1 MRTNNTLSLMQSIAT
16 ISLMFSLSF
25 AYLINPLED
34 SLFFKILDNFS
45 SSVYNSNVIN
55 ELNTSIIAGT
65 LFGLFLGT
73 TNILLSSNK
82 QVYHY
87 VSVGMFSFFVLIFFG
102 YLLGYEEIPYE
113 PLQQLFFWVL
123 IGLPISTGMV
133 GIWQDKV
140 GNQVISAF
148 LILAM
153 PLGLSGN
160 TNDQIY
166 PILGFVFTY
175 MLFLELS
182 YGHARY
188 SRLARIMSYSKEY
201 ESVLVWFLSTLMI
214 TLAFTMILTS
224 LAFLFHDLLGSLLP
238 YSFSNS
244 IEYNTIYGQ
253 ALSVLVFFMLWAV
266 IQILFSRGYLARQVE
281 DEVEAETY

>member
-1 MRTNNTLSLMQSIAT
+1 MQTNNTLAIMQSVATLSLM
-16 ISLMFSLSF
+16 LSLSF

-34 SLFFKILDNFS
+34 SLFFGALDSFS
-45 SSVYNSNVIN
+45 KSLYDSNVIN
-55 ELNTSIIAGT
+55 ELNTSVIAGI
-65 LFGLFLGT
+65 LMGLFLGT
-73 TNILLSSNK
+73 TNILLSSSK
-82 QVYHY
+82 KVYDY
-87 VSVGMFSFFVLIFFG
+87 VFIAIVSFFVLIFFG
-102 YLLGYEEIPYE
+102 YVFGVDWIPYE
-113 PLQQLFFWVL
+113 PLQQLLFWVF
-123 IGLPISTGMV
+123 IGLPVSTGMV
-133 GIWQDKV
+133 GIWQNKV

-166 PILGFVFTY
+166 PILGFVFSY

-188 SRLARIMSYSKEY
+188 SRLARVMAYSKEY
-201 ESVLVWFLSTLMI
+201 EDVLVWFLTTLMV

-224 LAFLFHDLLGSLLP
+224 LAFLFHDLLGNLLP

-244 IEYNTIYGQ
+244 VEYNTIYGQ

-266 IQILFSRGYLARQVE
+266 VQILFSRGYLARQVE
-281 DEVEAETY
+281 D

>member
-1 MRTNNTLSLMQSIAT
+1 MQTSNTLAIMQFVATLSLM
-16 ISLMFSLSF
+16 LSLSF

-34 SLFFKILDNFS
+34 SLFFGIVDGFTS
-45 SSVYNSNVIN
+45 SLYGSNVIK
-55 ELNTSIIAGT
+55 ELNTSVIAGI
-65 LFGLFLGT
+65 LVGLFLGT
-73 TNILLSSNK
+73 TNILLSSSK
-82 QVYHY
+82 KIYDY
-87 VSVGMFSFFVLIFFG
+87 VLISTVFFFVLIFFG
-102 YLLGYEEIPYE
+102 YVFSVEWIPYE
-113 PLQQLFFWVL
+113 PLQQVLFWVF
-123 IGLPISTGMV
+123 IGLPVSTGMV
-133 GIWQDKV
+133 GIWQNKI

-148 LILAM
+148 LILSM

-166 PILGFVFTY
+166 PILGFVFSFILY
-175 MLFLELS
+175 LELS

-188 SRLARIMSYSKEY
+188 SRLARVMSYSKEY
-201 ESVLVWFLSTLMI
+201 EDVLVWFLTTLMV

-224 LAFLFHDLLGSLLP
+224 LAFLFHDLLGSILP

-253 ALSVLVFFMLWAV
+253 ALSVLVFFMLWSV

-281 DEVEAETY
+281 D

>member
-1 MRTNNTLSLMQSIAT
+1 MQTSNTLAIMQFVATLSLM
-16 ISLMFSLSF
+16 LSLSF

-34 SLFFKILDNFS
+34 SLFFGVVDGFTS
-45 SSVYNSNVIN
+45 SLYGSNVIK
-55 ELNTSIIAGT
+55 ELNTSVIAGI
-65 LFGLFLGT
+65 LVGLFLGT
-73 TNILLSSNK
+73 TNILLSSSK
-82 QVYHY
+82 KIYDY
-87 VSVGMFSFFVLIFFG
+87 VLISTVFFFVLIFFG
-102 YLLGYEEIPYE
+102 YVFSVEWIPYE
-113 PLQQLFFWVL
+113 PLQQVLFWVF
-123 IGLPISTGMV
+123 IGLPVSTGMV
-133 GIWQDKV
+133 GIWQNKI

-148 LILAM
+148 LILSM

-166 PILGFVFTY
+166 PILGFVFSFILY
-175 MLFLELS
+175 LELS

-188 SRLARIMSYSKEY
+188 SRLARVMSYSKEY
-201 ESVLVWFLSTLMI
+201 EDVLVWFLTTLMV

-224 LAFLFHDLLGSLLP
+224 LAFLFHDLLGSILP

-253 ALSVLVFFMLWAV
+253 ALSVLVFFMLWSV

-281 DEVEAETY
+281 D

>member
-1 MRTNNTLSLMQSIAT
+1 MQTSNTLAIMQSVATLSLM
-16 ISLMFSLSF
+16 LSLSF

-34 SLFFKILDNFS
+34 SLFFSALNSFS
-45 SSVYNSNVIN
+45 SGLYNSNVIN
-55 ELNTSIIAGT
+55 ELNTSIIAGIII
-65 LFGLFLGT
+65 GLFLGT
-73 TNILLSSNK
+73 TNILLSSSK
-82 QVYHY
+82 KVYDY
-87 VSVGMFSFFVLIFFG
+87 VLIGIVSFLVLIFFG
-102 YLLGYEEIPYE
+102 YVFGVEWIPFE
-113 PLQQLFFWVL
+113 AFQQLFLWVF

-133 GIWQDKV
+133 GIWQNKV

-148 LILAM
+148 LILSM

-166 PILGFVFTY
+166 LILGFVFSF

-188 SRLARIMSYSKEY
+188 SRLARVMSYSKEY
-201 ESVLVWFLSTLMI
+201 EDVLVWFLTTLMI

-224 LAFLFHDLLGSLLP
+224 MAFLFHDLLGSILP

-253 ALSVLVFFMLWAV
+253 ALSVLVFFMLWSV

-281 DEVEAETY
+281 D

>member
-1 MRTNNTLSLMQSIAT
+1 MRTNNTLAIMQSVATLSLM
-16 ISLMFSLSF
+16 LSLSF

-34 SLFFKILDNFS
+34 SLFFGALDSFS
-45 SSVYNSNVIN
+45 KSLYDSNVIN
-55 ELNTSIIAGT
+55 ELNTSVIAGI
-65 LFGLFLGT
+65 LMGLFLGT
-73 TNILLSSNK
+73 TNILLSSSK
-82 QVYHY
+82 KVYDY
-87 VSVGMFSFFVLIFFG
+87 VSISIVSFFVLIFFG
-102 YLLGYEEIPYE
+102 YVFGVDWIPYE
-113 PLQQLFFWVL
+113 PLQQLLFWVF
-123 IGLPISTGMV
+123 IGLPVSTGMV
-133 GIWQDKV
+133 GIWQNKV

-166 PILGFVFTY
+166 LILGFVFSY
-175 MLFLELS
+175 MLYLELS

-188 SRLARIMSYSKEY
+188 SRLARVMAYSKEY
-201 ESVLVWFLSTLMI
+201 EDVLVWFLTTLMV

-224 LAFLFHDLLGSLLP
+224 LAFLFHDLLGNLLP

-244 IEYNTIYGQ
+244 VEYNTIYGQ

-266 IQILFSRGYLARQVE
+266 VQILFSRGYLARQVE
-281 DEVEAETY
+281 D

>member
-1 MRTNNTLSLMQSIAT
+1 MQTSNTLAIMQSVATLSLM
-16 ISLMFSLSF
+16 LSLSF

-34 SLFFKILDNFS
+34 SLFFGALDGFTS
-45 SSVYNSNVIN
+45 GLYNSNVIN
-55 ELNTSIIAGT
+55 ELNTSIIAGIII
-65 LFGLFLGT
+65 GLFLGT
-73 TNILLSSNK
+73 TNILLSSSK
-82 QVYHY
+82 KVYDY
-87 VSVGMFSFFVLIFFG
+87 VLIGIVSFFTLIFVG
-102 YLLGYEEIPYE
+102 YVLGVDWIPYE
-113 PLQQLFFWVL
+113 PLQQLLFWVF

-133 GIWQDKV
+133 GIWQNKV
-140 GNQVISAF
+140 SNQVVSAF
-148 LILAM
+148 LILSM

-166 PILGFVFTY
+166 LILGFVFSF
-175 MLFLELS
+175 MLYLELS

-188 SRLARIMSYSKEY
+188 SRLARVMSYSKEY
-201 ESVLVWFLSTLMI
+201 EDVLVWFLTTLMV

-224 LAFLFHDLLGSLLP
+224 LAFLFHDLLGSILP

-253 ALSVLVFFMLWAV
+253 ALSVLVFFMLWSV

-281 DEVEAETY
+281 D

>member
-1 MRTNNTLSLMQSIAT
+1 MQTNNTLAIMQFFATLSLM
-16 ISLMFSLSF
+16 LSLSF

-34 SLFFKILDNFS
+34 SLFFSALDSFS
-45 SSVYNSNVIN
+45 TGLYDSNIIN
-55 ELNTSIIAGT
+55 ELNTSIIAGI
-65 LFGLFLGT
+65 LIGLFLGT
-73 TNILLSSNK
+73 TNVLLSSSK
-82 QVYHY
+82 KVYDY
-87 VSVGMFSFFVLIFFG
+87 VFAGIVSFFVLIFFG
-102 YLLGYEEIPYE
+102 YIFGADWIPYE
-113 PLQQLFFWVL
+113 SLQQLLFWVF
-123 IGLPISTGMV
+123 IGLPVSTGMV
-133 GIWQDKV
+133 GIWQNKI

-166 PILGFVFTY
+166 PILGFVFSF
-175 MLFLELS
+175 MLYLELS

-188 SRLARIMSYSKEY
+188 SRLARVMAYSKEY
-201 ESVLVWFLSTLMI
+201 EDVLVWFLTTLVV

-224 LAFLFHDLLGSLLP
+224 LAFLFHDLLGNFLP

-253 ALSVLVFFMLWAV
+253 ALSVLVFFMLWSV
-266 IQILFSRGYLARQVE
+266 VQILFSRGYLARQVE
-281 DEVEAETY
+281 D